1 MNNTTKVISG
11 LLLAT
16 ITVGWA
22 AFASNSISDT
32 WTTTTEKV
40 ENFWWKMLWH
50 EWKWRHWWMWEW
62 MMMWDFGWRMENEL
76 STDEKTALESMTDT
90 QKKEFFDKKRTE
102 NEAKFDA
109 REAVIDK
116 LLSWETLTDSDK
128 IIVEEIKKERA
139 EHKIKKAEMKEIR
152 TLIDK
157 QKNWETL
164 TTDEQTKIDDFKAKM
179 PWKNSGTKKNTN
191 NIKN

>member
-16 ITVGWA
+16 ITVGWVS
-22 AFASNSISDT
+22 FASNSISDT
-32 WTTTTEKV
+32 WTTSIEKV
-40 ENFWWKMLWH
+40 NNWWWKIWWH

-62 MMMWDFGWRMENEL
+62 MMMWSGFAWRMENEL
-76 STDEKTALESMTDT
+76 TTDEKTSLESMTDT

-116 LLSWETLTDSDK
+116 LLSWETLTDWDK
-128 IIVEEIKKERA
+128 IIVQEIKTQRA
-139 EHKIKKAEMKEIR
+139 AEKVKRTEMKEIR
-152 TLIDK
+152 TLMDK
-157 QKNWETL
+157 QKNGETL
-164 TTDEQTKIDDFKAKM
+164 TTDEQTKINDFKAKM
-179 PWKNSGTKKNTN
+179 PWKHSDRF
-191 NIKN
+191 